1 MLAGAYCPN
10 PLDAAGCYGLP
21 AEPGCC
27 SLLLRGVCPD
37 AAIDPF
43 WLKMLNPGL
52 MLILAQ
58 LHGVA
63 AFGYAVNAGLESLL
77 KWLSFPVFAL
87 SLLGSAGMDH
97 CRGGFGPL
105 GAVLGLKAIAAVYR
119 ADLFWLVVG
128 AGDVLVGGCGCF

>member
-10 PLDAAGCYGLP
+10 PFDTAG
-21 AEPGCC
+21 
-27 SLLLRGVCPD
+27 
-37 AAIDPF
+37 
-43 WLKMLNPGL
+43 MLSIGRS
-52 MLILAQ
+52 I
-58 LHGVA
+58 HGVA
-63 AFGYAVNAGLESLL
+63 AFGYAVNAGLESML

-87 SLLGSAGMDH
+87 PLLGSAGMDH

-128 AGDVLVGGCGCF
+128 AGDVPVGACVCF